1 MTDTAATHPSDEP
14 TITMT
19 RVFDAPRELVF
30 TAWTEPEHLAQ
41 WWGPHGF
48 TNPVC
53 EVDLRPGGA
62 WRIDMQGPDGTV
74 YPNKGIYQ
82 EVDPPAR
89 LVFSDIVDDD
99 AGAWGDTPPPSSVT
113 TVTFDDRDG
122 KTTVTMVT
130 RLDSVAARDAMV
142 EMGSEAGMTESFE
155 RLDALL
161 ARR

>member
-1 MTDTAATHPSDEP
+1 MTETAGAHPSDEP

-30 TAWTEPEHLAQ
+30 AAWTEPDQLAQ

-74 YPNKGIYQ
+74 YPNGGLYQ

-113 TVTFDDRDG
+113 SVTFDERDG
-122 KTTVTMVT
+122 MTTVTMVT
-130 RLDSVAARDAMV
+130 RLDSIAARDAMV

-155 RLDALL
+155 RLEALL

>member
-1 MTDTAATHPSDEP
+1 MTDTAATYPGDEP

-41 WWGPHGF
+41 WWGPHDF